1 VTPPALTPRIWGIL
15 LRNEWFKA
23 RKRLAF
29 LLPLGFILFV
39 NVMAFG
45 SQWYDARDDPDD
57 SFALPEAWSQIFSDD
72 TSMFLLIFAS
82 VCLIML
88 VSSEFSWRTARQNV
102 IDGLS
107 KSQWFVGKAM
117 LLPMVGI
124 LFIGSSTLVG
134 AVIASMGTDFGNASG
149 PVGPIGVAGAAAGL
163 LLAFMSAGGL
173 ALFISLAVRGAG
185 GAMAVWFLWIFPM
198 EQLIIPGILGRI
210 EALQKY
216 MQYLPFAA
224 AQRLLGFENYDP
236 AAFQRLVD
244 AREAAE
250 RGVPPTPD
258 LTGMLWVNAGW
269 AVLLLVAAFLV
280 FKRRDL

>member
-1 VTPPALTPRIWGIL
+1 MTPPALTPRIWGIL

-23 RKRLAF
+23 RKRMAF

-45 SQWYDARDDPDD
+45 SEWYDARDDPDD
-57 SFALPEAWSQIFSDD
+57 SFGLPGAWSDIFSEDM
-72 TSMFLLIFAS
+72 SMFLLIFGS

-107 KSQWFVGKAM
+107 KSQWFVGKAL

-124 LFIGSSTLVG
+124 LFISSSTLVS
-134 AVIASMGTDFGNASG
+134 ATIAGLGTDFANASG
-149 PVGPIGVAGAAAGL
+149 PVLPIGVASAAAGL

-236 AAFQRLVD
+236 AAFQRLVE

-269 AVLLLVAAFLV
+269 AALLLVAAFVV
-280 FKRRDL
+280 FRRRDL